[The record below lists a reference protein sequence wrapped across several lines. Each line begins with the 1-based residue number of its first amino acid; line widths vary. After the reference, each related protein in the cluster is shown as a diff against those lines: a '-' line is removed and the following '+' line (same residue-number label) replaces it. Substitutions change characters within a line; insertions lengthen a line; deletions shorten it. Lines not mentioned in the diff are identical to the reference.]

1 MEHQAQLVPAE
12 VQELQSL
19 EKEAQFWAN
28 AKGTADSATSA
39 KMKRMLDIA
48 VSFGCVML
56 ACLVDTHCQCVG
68 CF

>member
-1 MEHQAQLVPAE
+1 M
-12 VQELQSL
+12 
-19 EKEAQFWAN
+19 
-28 AKGTADSATSA
+28 ADSVTSA

-56 ACLVDTHCQCVG
+56 ACLVDNHCKCVG